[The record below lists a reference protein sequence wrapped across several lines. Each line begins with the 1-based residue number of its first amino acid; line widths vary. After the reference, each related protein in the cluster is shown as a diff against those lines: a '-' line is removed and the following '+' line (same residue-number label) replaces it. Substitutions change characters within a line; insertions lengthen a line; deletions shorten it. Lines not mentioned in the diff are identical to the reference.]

1 MGTTRLG
8 KDAAEEEELVFE
20 EEIVFEE
27 ELAIY
32 EHIPEQSYR
41 VEHIQTTHRQRRQ

>member
-8 KDAAEEEELVFE
+8 KDAAEEEEL
-20 EEIVFEE
+20 VFEE

-41 VEHIQTTHRQRRQ
+41 VEHIQTTHRQRQQ